1 MSYLVRDMLKDK
13 RVVLAS
19 ASPRRK
25 ELMHLLTDDFEVIP
39 SAADESTDGITEQF
53 MTAQILSER
62 KCREVAKRCQPDENT
77 IVIGCDTIVISPQQ
91 ETLGKPNDD
100 AEAFAMLKSLQ
111 GERHWVVSGVT
122 VYYRGEYV
130 SFSEETEVIF
140 RPATDEELKSY
151 ISSGE
156 PSDKAGAYAIQ
167 GLGGL
172 FVDGILGDFNNVVG
186 LPVGALAELLGE
198 MIGER

>member
-25 ELMHLLTDDFEVIP
+25 ELLRLLTDDFEVIP

-62 KCREVAKRCQPDENT
+62 KCREVAKRCHPDENT

-91 ETLGKPNDD
+91 ETLGKPKDD
-100 AEAFAMLKSLQ
+100 ADAFAMLKSLQ

-122 VYYRGEYV
+122 IYYRGKYV

-140 RPATDEELKSY
+140 RPAADDELKSY

-172 FVDGILGDFNNVVG
+172 FVDGILGDYNNVVG

-198 MIGER
+198 MLGER